1 MKKLLGIISS
11 FSASLMYPAM
21 AFAQGSG
28 AEDPNQGGSLNLCPE
43 EGSGFRA
50 FCEIG
55 TGDFGPII
63 ATAIIVVFI
72 IAIVIALIW
81 LVIGGI
87 KWITSSGDSS
97 KVEAAR
103 NQIIAAVI
111 GLIIVF
117 LSFFILNFVLS
128 LFGLSLT
135 GIEIPVLP
143 GFGEG
148 E

>member
-1 MKKLLGIISS
+1 MKRLFALLSTPLMFLFPKL
-11 FSASLMYPAM
+11 
-21 AFAQGSG
+21 AFAQE
-28 AEDPNQGGSLNLCPE
+28 AESLNLCPE
-43 EGSGFRA
+43 GQFSA
-50 FCEIG
+50 FCRVSS
-55 TGDFGPII
+55 GDFGGII
-63 ATAIIVVFI
+63 GTAIIVIFI
-72 IAIVIALIW
+72 VAIVIALIW

-128 LFGLSLT
+128 LFDLSLT
-135 GIEIPVLP
+135 NIEIPVLP

-148 E
+148 N